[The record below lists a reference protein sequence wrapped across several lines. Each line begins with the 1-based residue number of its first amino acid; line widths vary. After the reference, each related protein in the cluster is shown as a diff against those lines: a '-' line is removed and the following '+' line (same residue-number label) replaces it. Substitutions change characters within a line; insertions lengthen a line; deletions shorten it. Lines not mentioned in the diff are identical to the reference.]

1 MSIGITNAKWWLN
14 TSTVALKGL
23 FLAEDD
29 AYVQNNIIS
38 VQNPGE
44 SNMEVQ
50 TLQGSQGLLKLQR
63 MVQKGSVVSVML
75 RSGDSYT
82 VNLPDDAGKLLPV
95 DVGYILAQINMV
107 SQPMNEQ
114 EQKDFLASANAQSET
129 NEPAVS

>member
-1 MSIGITNAKWWLN
+1 
-14 TSTVALKGL
+14 
-23 FLAEDD
+23 
-29 AYVQNNIIS
+29 
-38 VQNPGE
+38 
-44 SNMEVQ
+44 MEVQ